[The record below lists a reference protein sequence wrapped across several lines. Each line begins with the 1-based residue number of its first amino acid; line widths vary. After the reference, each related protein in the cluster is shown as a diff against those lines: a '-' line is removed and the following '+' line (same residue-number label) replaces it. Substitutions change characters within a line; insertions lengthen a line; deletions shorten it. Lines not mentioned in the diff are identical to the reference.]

1 MDIKEIMALLPHRYP
16 MLLIDRVLE
25 LEPGK
30 RAVTLKNVTI
40 NEPQFMGHYPQTPLL
55 PGVYILEIMAQSTGV
70 AFMSDLKDI
79 EGVPL
84 FAGVNKARFRKPV
97 VPGDQLIVEVNI
109 IQSIGNMVKVNSKAL
124 VDGEVVAQ
132 AELLFA
138 LGKSS

>member
-1 MDIKEIMALLPHRYP
+1 
-16 MLLIDRVLE
+16 
-25 LEPGK
+25 
-30 RAVTLKNVTI
+30 
-40 NEPQFMGHYPQTPLL
+40 
-55 PGVYILEIMAQSTGV
+55 
-70 AFMSDLKDI
+70 MSDLKDI